1 LADYRGQNVLL
12 VFYLGEECPHCME
25 QLVAISKRHQ
35 EFTHL
40 NTTVLAVSSNPPEH
54 NAASLQTCSLPFR
67 LLSDVDF
74 ANSKRFHSFDDFEER
89 ALHSTLLID
98 SEGRLVALRRV
109 KDHFAPAAFP
119 YRHS

>member
-1 LADYRGQNVLL
+1 
-12 VFYLGEECPHCME
+12 ME
-25 QLVAISKRHQ
+25 QLVAISKRHR

-54 NAASLQTCSLPFR
+54 NAASLQTRSLPFR

-74 ANSKRFHSFDDFEER
+74 ANAKRFHSFDDFEER

-98 SEGRLVALRRV
+98 SKGRLCWGQNGGAPFTNLDFLLNEVRRV
-109 KDHFAPAAFP
+109 NG
-119 YRHS
+119 RR